1 MKTRLHRIEIRNFK
15 AFKSF
20 ALDLDG
26 KHLLVYGP
34 NGSGKS
40 SLYWALHCF
49 LQSSRK
55 TTPEMVKYFDPS
67 NPQNLLN
74 IHEDPSVN
82 PGEIALTLRQMSSKT
97 DTTYRLNLV
106 THGTRNV
113 PIVRTGDLAS
123 DFITYRFFFGF
134 SHFRNSQRF
143 NLWPLFEKE
152 ILPFCVDSGG
162 KDPLAAWLEIKG
174 VDPNP
179 TGARGLGGQRK
190 YDRFRSKVNAFA
202 TLLPLIIDRIS
213 NEAQRFYD
221 KHFAEAGDPKVSIKL
236 GLRQNA
242 SYPAD
247 NSQSNELKSPILDFG
262 VQVDGKTIQRPQVF
276 LNEAKLTQLALSV
289 RFAASLV
296 NLHQSDFKL
305 LVLDDLLVSL
315 DMSNRMKVIDI
326 LMSATFKDYQKII
339 LTHDR
344 GLFEET
350 RRAIGPL
357 HSEWQFVEYKQ
368 KGNGFTPEPVKSN
381 LEVAQDYLEDD
392 ALELCGNHLRKHAE
406 DALAEFLSKAKRG
419 SSNSHILDK
428 GKFASLGS
436 MIQEA
441 QKVLQQ
447 NDGQEF
453 AKLFQYSFSDEELSS
468 LLAPH
473 GVTPDS
479 IVASHPTVKAEIY
492 KTLLAA
498 RLDLEAA
505 VSESISSGARKRMN
519 AVLILSEVEKIKD
532 RILNPASHA
541 GVSPIFRKEAEDAIQ
556 VITQLEGA
564 LKAALATI

>member
-15 AFKSF
+15 AFDKF
-20 ALDLDG
+20 DLHLDG

-55 TTPEMVKYFDPS
+55 TTSQVAKYFDPA

-74 IHEDPSVN
+74 IHEDPNAN
-82 PGEIALTLRQMSSKT
+82 PGEIALTLRQMSTKT
-97 DTTYRLNLV
+97 DTTYRLNLT
-106 THGTRNV
+106 THGTQNV

-152 ILPFCVDSGG
+152 ILPFCVDTGG

-174 VDPNP
+174 IEPNP
-179 TGARGLGGQRK
+179 TGARGVGGQRK
-190 YDRFRSKVNAFA
+190 YDRFRVKVNAFA
-202 TLLPLIIDRIS
+202 TLLPPIIDRIS
-213 NEAQRFYD
+213 NEAQKFYN
-221 KHFAEAGDPKVSIKL
+221 KHFAEPSDPPLTLKL
-236 GLRQNA
+236 GLSKNA
-242 SYPAD
+242 SYPAE
-247 NSQSNELKSPILDFG
+247 NNQWNELTIPRIDFG
-262 VQVDGKTIQRPQVF
+262 IQIDGKTVSQPQAF

-296 NLHQSDFKL
+296 NLHTSDLKL

-326 LMSATFKDYQKII
+326 LMSPTFKDYQKII

-357 HSEWQFVEYKQ
+357 HSEWQFVEHKL
-368 KGNGFTPEPVKSN
+368 KGQRFKPEMVKSN
-381 LEVAQDYLEDD
+381 LELAQDYLEND

-406 DALAEFLSKAKRG
+406 DALADFLSKAKKG
-419 SSNSHILDK
+419 TSNNHILDK

-436 MIQEA
+436 MIQDA

-447 NDGQEF
+447 NAGQEF
-453 AKLFQYSFSDEELSS
+453 AKLLQYSFSDEELAS
-468 LLAPH
+468 LLAPL
-473 GVTPDS
+473 GVTADS

-492 KTLLAA
+492 KNLLQA
-498 RLDLEAA
+498 RKDLEAA
-505 VSESISSGARKRMN
+505 VSHSISSGTRKRMN
-519 AVLILSEVEKIKD
+519 ADLILAEVEKIKD

-541 GVSPIFRKEAEDAIQ
+541 GVSPIFRKEAEDAIK
-556 VITQLEGA
+556 VITDLEAA
-564 LKAALATI
+564 LKVALTTI

>member
-1 MKTRLHRIEIRNFK
+1 MKTRLHRIEIKNFK

-20 ALDLDG
+20 ELDLDG

-55 TTPEMVKYFDPS
+55 TTSEVAKYFDPT

-74 IHEDPSVN
+74 IHEDPNAN
-82 PGEIALTLRQMSSKT
+82 PGEIALTLRQMSTKT
-97 DTTYRLNLV
+97 DTTYRLNLT
-106 THGTRNV
+106 THGTHNV
-113 PIVRTGDLAS
+113 PIVRTADLAS

-134 SHFRNSQRF
+134 SHFRNSQKF

-152 ILPFCVDSGG
+152 ILPFCVDTGG
-162 KDPLAAWLEIKG
+162 NDPLAAWQQIKG

-179 TGARGLGGQRK
+179 SGARGMGGQRR
-190 YDRFRSKVNAFA
+190 YDAFRVKVNAFA
-202 TLLPLIIDRIS
+202 ALLQPIIDRIS
-213 NEAQRFYD
+213 KEAQDFYD
-221 KHFAEAGDPKVSIKL
+221 RNFAELSDPPLTLKL
-236 GLRQNA
+236 ALAKNA
-242 SYPAD
+242 SYPSGNTQD
-247 NSQSNELKSPILDFG
+247 NKLTLPVIDFG
-262 VQVDGKTIQRPQVF
+262 IQIAGKTISRPQAF
-276 LNEAKLTQLALSV
+276 LNEAKLTQIALSV
-289 RFAASLV
+289 RFAASLA
-296 NLHQSDFKL
+296 NLRESELKL

-326 LMSATFKDYQKII
+326 LMSATFRDYQKII

-350 RRAIGPL
+350 RRAIGRL
-357 HSEWQFVEYKQ
+357 HSEWQFIEYKQ
-368 KGNGFTPEPVKSN
+368 MVQGFTPETVKSN

-406 DALAEFLSKAKRG
+406 DALADFLSKAKRG

-453 AKLFQYSFSDEELSS
+453 AKLLQYSFSDEELAS

-473 GVTPDS
+473 SATPDS

-492 KTLLAA
+492 KTLLEA
-498 RLDLEAA
+498 RENLEAA
-505 VSESISSGARKRMN
+505 VSQSISSGARKRMN
-519 AVLILSEVEKIKD
+519 AVLILSEVENIKD

-541 GVSPIFRKEAEDAIQ
+541 GVSPIFRTEAEDAIT
-556 VITQLEGA
+556 VITQLKTA
-564 LKAALATI
+564 LQAALTTI